1 MYRYCNVGCYVQVL
15 SQVTPNPN
23 DVKREVAQCF
33 PKKNRSEDFLPRE
46 SQRYNQFYHCFY
58 LLFSAADKHRVI
70 LKGELSDYIHAT
82 YVNVSLFCDKMKLFF
97 CCVRATSTRR
107 HL

>member
-1 MYRYCNVGCYVQVL
+1 MLVAMYRYCNVGCYVQVL

-46 SQRYNQFYHCFY
+46 SKCYN
-58 LLFSAADKHRVI
+58 
-70 LKGELSDYIHAT
+70 
-82 YVNVSLFCDKMKLFF
+82 
-97 CCVRATSTRR
+97 
-107 HL
+107 